1 MKNLKNLF
9 LFTVKYP
16 YTKYAEC
23 FLEDEIAFLSRKFEH
38 IQIIPLEREGQ
49 DVKSLPSNCSAYTP
63 LFLNK
68 KKFVIKGLFNRQVA
82 KKMFPMLFRNNT
94 IIDKVRWQDWL
105 KAYFTANNLLN
116 SAEVKEIEKNLSK
129 DDVCYFYWGK
139 WSNLLAYFW
148 QGRCHM
154 VSRFHGEGDLW
165 EESHKGYVPLRA
177 EVVQSLDVAAF
188 ISEKGEKYFKE
199 RYPECKTRMFPLG
212 SNDIGYRKRT
222 PSGKIR
228 VLSCSTVSALKRVTL
243 IYESLLA
250 VEGKEIEWTHIGGGP
265 MMEKLEQMV
274 SERQESN
281 VDAKLL
287 GAMNHDEVID
297 YYTKHSFDVFI
308 NLSTI
313 EGVPVSIMEAIS
325 CDIPVVAT
333 NVGGNSEVVTKETG
347 LLVSS
352 DPPPN
357 EVAEA
362 IKKVM
367 QSRFEPRLFWE
378 KHYNAAKNYETF
390 AEFLSEL

>member
-1 MKNLKNLF
+1 MKNLY

-23 FLEDEIAFLSRKFEH
+23 FLEDEITYLSKKFDH
-38 IQIIPLEREGQ
+38 IQITPLEREGLE
-49 DVKSLPSNCSAYTP
+49 VKSMPSNCSASTP

-68 KKFVIKGLFNRQVA
+68 KKFVIRGLFNWQVT
-82 KKMFPMLFRNNT
+82 KKMIPLLFKHNT
-94 IIDKVRWQDWL
+94 IIDKVRRQDWL

-116 SAEVKEIEKNLSK
+116 SAEVKEIAKKLSK

-139 WSNLLAYFW
+139 WSNVMAYFW

-165 EESHKGYVPLRA
+165 EECHKGFVPLRA
-177 EVVQSLDVAAF
+177 EVVKSLDAAAF
-188 ISEKGEKYFKE
+188 ISKKGEKYFKE
-199 RYPECKTRMFPLG
+199 RYPECKTQVFPLG
-212 SNDIGYRKRT
+212 SNNIDYCKRT
-222 PSGKIR
+222 PSDKIR

-250 VEGKEIEWTHIGGGP
+250 VESKEIEWTHIGGGP

-274 SERQESN
+274 SEHQGSHVE
-281 VDAKLL
+281 VKLL
-287 GAMNHDEVID
+287 GAKNHDEVMD
-297 YYTKHSFDVFI
+297 YYTKHCFDVFI
-308 NLSTI
+308 NLSTN

-333 NVGGNSEVVTKETG
+333 NVGGNSEIVTQETG
-347 LLVSS
+347 LLVNA
-352 DPPPN
+352 DPTPK

-362 IKKVM
+362 ISKVM
-367 QSRFEPRLFWE
+367 HSSFEPRLFWE
-378 KHYNAAKNYETF
+378 RHYDAAKNYEAF
-390 AEFLSEL
+390 AYFLTKL